1 MSKKHPKLSVR
12 RQCALLSLT
21 RSTLY
26 YTPVGETAAN
36 LKLMRLIDEQFLKTP
51 WYGSR
56 QMARWLQ
63 REGHGG
69 GRHRAVHAVCVV

>member
-1 MSKKHPKLSVR
+1 MHAAVADACR
-12 RQCALLSLT
+12 VQ

-26 YTPVGETAAN
+26 YTPVGETPAN
-36 LKLMRLIDEQFLKTP
+36 LALMRLIDEQFLKTP

-63 REGHGG
+63 REGHAG
-69 GRHRAVHAVCVV
+69 GRHRAVHAVSVG